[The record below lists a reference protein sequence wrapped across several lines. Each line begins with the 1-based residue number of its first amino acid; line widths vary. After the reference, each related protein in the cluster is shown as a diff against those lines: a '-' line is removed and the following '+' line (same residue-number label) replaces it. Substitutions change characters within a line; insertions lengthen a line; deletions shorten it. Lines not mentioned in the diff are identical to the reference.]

1 MIEHHYWDRVTGTPC
16 DLIWDDE
23 NYNWVM
29 LEGKTRPR
37 TRRSDEVI
45 TMAAREK
52 MVADI
57 AKRAAENARFT
68 TFIPSIHKDA
78 EVVRL
83 ERIVELLDNTIKWL
97 VTSGNIPLIKDYLTT
112 PPSVEGINP
121 QYTKI
126 AVPAWVDDVIKVA
139 ANS

>member
-52 MVADI
+52 MVADQQ
-57 AKRAAENARFT
+57 ARAMYVPPATATIREYAE
-68 TFIPSIHKDA
+68 IG
-78 EVVRL
+78 RL